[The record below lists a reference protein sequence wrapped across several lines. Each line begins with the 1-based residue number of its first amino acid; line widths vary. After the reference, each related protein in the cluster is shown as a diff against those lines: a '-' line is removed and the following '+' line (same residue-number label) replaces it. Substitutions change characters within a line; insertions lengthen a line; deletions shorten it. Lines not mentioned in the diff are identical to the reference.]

1 MILFL
6 QDMKARENSLEGLR
20 EVWKKDY
27 VDLKKEEPDLSYEEY
42 LKMDIYFDH
51 QYFYDEE
58 NDELLKANDFFHKYN
73 H

>member
-27 VDLKKEEPDLSYEEY
+27 ADLKKEEPDLSYEEY

-51 QYFYDEE
+51 QYFYDSI
-58 NDELLKANDFFHKYN
+58 FFHKYN